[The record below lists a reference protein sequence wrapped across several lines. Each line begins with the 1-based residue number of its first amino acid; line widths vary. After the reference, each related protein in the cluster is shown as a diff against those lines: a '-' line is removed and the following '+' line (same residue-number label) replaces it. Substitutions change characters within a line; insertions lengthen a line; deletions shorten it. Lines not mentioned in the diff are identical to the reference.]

1 MNFARATL
9 LINTLFTSP
18 NAANLFFTQGR
29 KEREREKNLGFVY
42 TNVSVAFE
50 RRNVG
55 CFVFIAFSS
64 FSISFVIFPFLSV
77 SFLFKHSYFPLEYL
91 HFCVEEI
98 LLKIIYR
105 SFCNWITI
113 YIVILSL
120 STYPWKYFISHI
132 HIWELEL

>member
-29 KEREREKNLGFVY
+29 KEREREKFGFRIY
-42 TNVSVAFE
+42 E
-50 RRNVG
+50 RVRCIWTENVG

-105 SFCNWITI
+105 SFYNWITI